1 MESASIPDTEY
12 SFHSE
17 EHADI
22 HIHSMVSSHYSK
34 PTTHPITGNK
44 LFLDDVI
51 ENDDSGTESES
62 ELSSVDPACM
72 VIPTSS
78 KAFSGVAR
86 HKDFIRCLPVHLA
99 KYILKL
105 LDKTSLSH
113 ALLVSQNW
121 RALVLEVHDEE
132 RINQLLEEDVML
144 MQVRFRCNT
153 TVIHGYR
160 VSVKGMRIGTGKYL
174 IRFLRTLL
182 ELYVTETRNNFT

>member
-1 MESASIPDTEY
+1 MESSSIPDTEY

-17 EHADI
+17 DHAEL
-22 HIHSMVSSHYSK
+22 HIHSLVSPHYSK
-34 PTTHPITGNK
+34 PQLHPITGAK
-44 LFLDDVI
+44 LLLDDVI
-51 ENDDSGTESES
+51 ENDDSGTDSDS

-72 VIPTSS
+72 VISTSS

-86 HKDFIRCLPVHLA
+86 HKDFIRSLPVHLA
-99 KYILKL
+99 KCILKL

-144 MQVRFRCNT
+144 MQVR
-153 TVIHGYR
+153 
-160 VSVKGMRIGTGKYL
+160 SVMAPS
-174 IRFLRTLL
+174 LR
-182 ELYVTETRNNFT
+182 

>member
-1 MESASIPDTEY
+1 MESASIAETEY
-12 SFHSE
+12 SYHSE
-17 EHADI
+17 EHAD
-22 HIHSMVSSHYSK
+22 HQIHSIVSPHYSK
-34 PTTHPITGNK
+34 PKLHPITGDK

-51 ENDDSGTESES
+51 ENDDSGSESES

-72 VIPTSS
+72 VISTSS

-86 HKDFIRCLPVHLA
+86 HKDFIRSLPVHLS

-144 MQVRFRCNT
+144 MQVKSRTFSKQFKF
-153 TVIHGYR
+153 
-160 VSVKGMRIGTGKYL
+160 VSI
-174 IRFLRTLL
+174 
-182 ELYVTETRNNFT
+182 